1 LLPERQGSDTPTAA
15 WLHKK
20 RDSRVSRHNGIELS
34 EQKEVITPGWQ
45 GKPKGLFQVL
55 WEQGLI
61 ESEALD
67 KCTVDW

>member
-1 LLPERQGSDTPTAA
+1 MTLQQQCGYTRKELQEFARQ
-15 WLHKK
+15 
-20 RDSRVSRHNGIELS
+20 NGIELS